1 MRGMVVIFAARKMD
15 TAFVDHAVVK
25 LRRGPSSR
33 IHTTF
38 PGAASVFSR
47 NESSEKPSGSK
58 VSRRQYA
65 TRSSLKT
72 ASGLAPSLTVTL

>member
-1 MRGMVVIFAARKMD
+1 MRGMVVTFAARRME

-25 LRRGPSSR
+25 FRRGPSSR

-38 PGAASVFSR
+38 PAAALFVSR
-47 NESSEKPSGSK
+47 NESSAKPVGSK

-65 TRSSLKT
+65 TRSSANT
-72 ASGLAPSLTVTL
+72 DSGLAPSLTVTL